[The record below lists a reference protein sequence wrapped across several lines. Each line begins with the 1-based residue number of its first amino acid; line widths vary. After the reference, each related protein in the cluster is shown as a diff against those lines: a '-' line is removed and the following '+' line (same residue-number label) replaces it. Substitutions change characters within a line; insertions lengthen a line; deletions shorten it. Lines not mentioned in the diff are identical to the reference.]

1 MADIADIV
9 IRVDS
14 TALVSAS
21 TATQKL
27 RQSTLSL
34 LASLS
39 RAGAANVAYRREVQ
53 MLRQAQTQ
61 GIITNTELARSLD
74 SLRDRYRQM
83 GLEIDRNGNLT
94 ERSQK
99 QINNFGMISQQVGY
113 QVGDFFV
120 QVQSGT
126 DALVALGQQ
135 GTQLAGLLPGLAGAI
150 VGIGLSISTAFG
162 ASYLK
167 ANELTVSFKKMK
179 EDFAGVFESLSPMFD
194 FIPKAIDSVINAFQY
209 LGSVIADN
217 FDRAIAYATSFA
229 IIMGVRVVAGFVLA
243 GGAATAFFKLLKFGL
258 ISTGIGLLVVG
269 LGEALLAFNKL
280 TSGAGSFS
288 AALVLMKNVAV
299 EVFSRISQS
308 FSAIA
313 VYFQGLADNMSGI
326 WLSLV
331 ELLQDRWSLFLDMM
345 SVSAS
350 YFGADEIASKLEQ
363 SAIAFDKAA
372 NQAGSSA
379 ESYFKQSA
387 AQTKYASDQL
397 TEALTSPLVAW
408 EELKKAF
415 NKGSDTSVSIDPSS
429 WLVPDTGDG
438 KDKSGK
444 ESELEK
450 LLIEQKQ
457 RATLLTLFGKE
468 KALKEEIYSITK
480 DLGDE
485 ASLLSAEQI
494 KELAEINLLLTE
506 QEALQED
513 LIQKYQGLADTLS
526 SSMETA
532 FMSMVEGTASVKD
545 AFRTMAYDI
554 VKELYRVLVV
564 QQMVGSFNM
573 QTGKGS
579 GIVGSIGSFFTGGGR
594 VAPSFLGGRASG
606 GSMMGG
612 NAYLV
617 GEHGPELVVPRHS
630 GTVMNANQTANALGG
645 GSGAITVQNNI
656 TVTGSDAAMVR
667 AEVAKMIPQITN
679 ATKAAVI
686 DAKQRGGQMAAAFR

>member
-135 GTQLAGLLPGLAGAI
+135 GTQLAGLLPGIAGAI

-258 ISTGIGLLVVG
+258 ISTGIGILVVG
-269 LGEALLAFNKL
+269 LGELLLALNKVVVGAGGL
-280 TSGAGSFS
+280 AQGWKLVADVFAEAFDRMGFSAKGFVVILGGYWQKIQAAFLLAVNGMKSYWATFLDLLSVGLDQLPGMQKEALAVENAALKARQEVANMTVYANNLSASGASDVARGIRMIQV
-288 AALVLMKNVAV
+288 AATQA
-299 EVFSRISQS
+299 
-308 FSAIA
+308 
-313 VYFQGLADNMSGI
+313 
-326 WLSLV
+326 WPSLKA
-331 ELLQDRWSLFLDMM
+331 LKD
-345 SVSAS
+345 
-350 YFGADEIASKLEQ
+350 
-363 SAIAFDKAA
+363 AFDKG
-372 NQAGSSA
+372 NLGS
-379 ESYFKQSA
+379 
-387 AQTKYASDQL
+387 
-397 TEALTSPLVAW
+397 V
-408 EELKKAF
+408 
-415 NKGSDTSVSIDPSS
+415 GIDPSS
-429 WLVPDTGDG
+429 WLVPDTG
-438 KDKSGK
+438 KKKSGK

-594 VAPSFLGGRASG
+594 VAPSFIGGRASG